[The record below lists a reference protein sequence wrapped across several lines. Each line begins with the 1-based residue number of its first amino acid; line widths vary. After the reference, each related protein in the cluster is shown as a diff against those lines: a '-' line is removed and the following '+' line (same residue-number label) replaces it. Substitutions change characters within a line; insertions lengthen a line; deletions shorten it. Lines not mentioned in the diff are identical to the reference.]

1 MGAGG
6 YVGEAQEPVDIPCG
20 QARGQAQPVHRLS
33 SRVVHGPSEASWA
46 VAQRSSTYPRVPPRS
61 GRALRPATLLS
72 STLPKEAFQ
81 KFPTPF
87 QSINTLIRHS

>member
-6 YVGEAQEPVDIPCG
+6 YVGEAQEPVNIPCG

-46 VAQRSSTYPRVPPRS
+46 VAQRSSTYPRVPYGFIRAMPQQPPQQGLFSANS
-61 GRALRPATLLS
+61 GHFRVVELCPFLS
-72 STLPKEAFQ
+72 VAG
-81 KFPTPF
+81 
-87 QSINTLIRHS
+87 